1 MVHELETVNDEAI
14 PEDLQGLKVGDE
26 VFCLMFGHGVVEE
39 VELKKNYPIG
49 CIFDGVQEYFMS
61 NGFWLKNRGVR
72 RTLYRAN
79 SGVIEIDTAKVE
91 VFEKGQKVW
100 ASDNNTDW
108 KPRYYSHFK
117 NGWYYCFANGGTE
130 WSSSGLVTGWNRV
143 SSTDPNAEAA
153 Q

>member
-1 MVHELETVNDEAI
+1 MAQELETMNDEAI

-26 VFCLMFGHGVVEE
+26 VFCLLFGHGVVDEID
-39 VELKKNYPIG
+39 PIVTYSIRAVFG
-49 CIFDGVQEYFMS
+49 DDDHEAYTPDGL
-61 NGFWLKNRGVR
+61 WRRDLR

-91 VFEKGQKVW
+91 TFERGQKVW
-100 ASDNNTDW
+100 ARGGDNSW
-108 KPRYYSHFK
+108 FPRYYSHFEDGK
-117 NGWYYCFANGGTE
+117 HCCFVCGGTE

-143 SSTDPNAEAA
+143 RSTDPNAEAA